1 MFLSRMSN
9 FEMLELLNQIQVR
22 HAYST
27 YSLPFKRS
35 QVLAPCTSSSF
46 YPILLL
52 IG

>member
-27 YSLPFKRS
+27 IRS